1 MGNSDQS
8 LAQSIYLANMF
19 AQRKTCDCT
28 ACKLLRRSTDVMINQ
43 ALAPANTEGQQLD
56 QDALV
61 KAAEALASA
70 GMGGK

>member
-1 MGNSDQS
+1 
-8 LAQSIYLANMF
+8 
-19 AQRKTCDCT
+19 
-28 ACKLLRRSTDVMINQ
+28 MINQ